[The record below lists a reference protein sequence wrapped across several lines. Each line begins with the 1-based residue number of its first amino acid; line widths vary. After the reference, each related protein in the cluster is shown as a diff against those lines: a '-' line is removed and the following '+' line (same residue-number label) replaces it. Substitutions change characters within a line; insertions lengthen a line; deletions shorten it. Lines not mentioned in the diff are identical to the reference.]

1 MLNKE
6 SLLWGN
12 LIMTEKII
20 QIITDQLSPEKEITL
35 ESSIVDD
42 LRADSLDVVEIV
54 MAIEE
59 EFNVNIPDNAL
70 VNFKTV
76 GDFVEFIKERA

>member
-1 MLNKE
+1 
-6 SLLWGN
+6 
-12 LIMTEKII
+12 MTEKII

-35 ESSIVDD
+35 DSSIIDD

-59 EFNVNIPDNAL
+59 EFNVNIPDNIL
-70 VNFKTV
+70 INFKTV
-76 GDFVEFIKERA
+76 GDFVDYIKERA

>member
-1 MLNKE
+1 
-6 SLLWGN
+6 
-12 LIMTEKII
+12 MTEKII